1 MENPNQWKDGGQ
13 RVRRFKG
20 VVMVI
25 GGTDTGKSTLIR
37 QLLAQALTPKRRI
50 AIVDADMGQ
59 SSFGPPT
66 CMSLTLWKNPFK
78 GKASPPQSLGPMIP
92 LPSPSLRVLHFIG
105 SMSPRGYLPQ
115 VMIGLKRL
123 VERALEEGAD
133 PVLIDTTGM
142 VQGRAGFLLK
152 QMKIELVRPRHL
164 LVLERDGE
172 LYPLLDYL
180 RHLPNI
186 EISHIPISSKVTKR
200 SGDDRWKYRQQQF
213 RRYFQNSRAQWVY
226 LSEKKCLYPF
236 PSLLQGSIL
245 GLRSGK
251 GETLGIGVVQ
261 RLGRKRIEVIT
272 PVKLLKEAV
281 VFEPSG
287 VLLERACW
295 EADLSENLS

>member
-1 MENPNQWKDGGQ
+1 MESPSQWKDGGQ

-66 CMSLTLWKNPFK
+66 CMSLTLWKSPFK
-78 GKASPPQSLGPMIP
+78 GKESPLQPMGSMSP
-92 LPSPSLRVLHFIG
+92 LPVPSLRVLHFIG

-115 VMIGLKRL
+115 VMVGIKRL
-123 VERALEEGAD
+123 VEQALEGGAD

-164 LVLERDGE
+164 LVLEKDGE

-180 RHLPNI
+180 RHLPNL
-186 EISHIPISSKVTKR
+186 EISTIPISSKAHKR
-200 SGDDRWKYRQQQF
+200 SGDERREYRQQQF
-213 RRYFQNSRAQWVY
+213 RRYLQNSRAQWVY

-236 PSLLQGSIL
+236 PPLLQGSIV

-251 GETLGIGVVQ
+251 GETLGIGVIR

-272 PVKLLKEAV
+272 PVKPLKEVV
-281 VFEPSG
+281 VFEPSR

-295 EADLSENLS
+295 EAR